1 MARLAMDSPSVSTG
15 QLRAVAVLRLRLLV
29 NSLRSVRHRLNLV
42 SRALGALLVLGAG
55 VGGGFALAMV
65 AWEITKSGKLE
76 WLAIIFWALFF
87 FWQLFP
93 IMASAFNENLDA
105 SGLLRFP
112 LSYGTYFLVR
122 LLYGALDIA
131 TSLGLSWS
139 LGILIGIISAD
150 ARLSWWAALSIA
162 LFTVFNILLGRAIF
176 VWIEHWLSTRR
187 SREIMGVLFFLVVIG
202 FQLVGPLLGRYGDH
216 TSRLQ
221 VHVPA
226 ILLWIQQKLPPGLTS
241 AALAEASQQR
251 YAGAAF
257 SLMLV
262 GTFGAGAFCLLHLRL
277 RNQYRGE
284 NVSEGEKRRTPIA
297 TSAVNRGWGLPGIR
311 GPLAA
316 IYEKEIRYFS
326 RSGPLL
332 FTLIMPLVVVL
343 VVWGGRRGILTQQA
357 GFALPVGAAYC
368 LLLLTNI
375 VYNSFGADGGGI
387 QFFLTS
393 PVSFRKI
400 AGAKN
405 LAHLTIL
412 ALDIFILWLGI
423 RVVYQPPGLGVIA
436 LTFAWFFFAV
446 PVNLGVGNLLS
457 VYSPKRI
464 DYATFGRQRPSE
476 STIIL
481 SLLVQMGSIGI
492 GALCI
497 FISQLYL
504 NLWIATLALLAL
516 AVPAL
521 AGYFILLSRLDRIVM
536 QRREVLAAELCK
548 A

>member
-1 MARLAMDSPSVSTG
+1 MARLGVAAPSVSSA
-15 QLRAVAVLRLRLLV
+15 QLLAVGGVRLRLLV

-42 SRALGALLVLGAG
+42 SRALGALLVLGAA

-65 AWEITKSGKLE
+65 AWQITKAGKLE
-76 WLAIIFWALFF
+76 WLALVLWPVFF

-93 IMASAFNENLDA
+93 IMASAFSENLDA

-112 LSYGTYFLVR
+112 LSYKTYFLVR
-122 LLYGALDIA
+122 LLYGAFDIA
-131 TSLGLSWS
+131 TALGLSWS
-139 LGILIGIISAD
+139 LGIFTGIFAAD
-150 ARLSWWAALSIA
+150 TQLSLWATISIA
-162 LFTVFNILLGRAIF
+162 LFTAFNILLARAIF
-176 VWIEHWLSTRR
+176 VWIEHWLSSRR
-187 SREIMGVLFFLVVIG
+187 SREIMGVLFFLGVIA
-202 FQLVGPLLGRYGDH
+202 FQLVGPLLGRYGDR
-216 TSRLQ
+216 TSRLI
-221 VHVPA
+221 HLPK
-226 ILLWIQQKLPPGLTS
+226 LLVWFQEKLPPGLTS
-241 AALAEASQQR
+241 AALGAASQQR
-251 YAGAAF
+251 YGDAALL
-257 SLMLV
+257 LMLV
-262 GTFGAGAFCLLHLRL
+262 GVFSAAAFWLLHLRL
-277 RNQYRGE
+277 RKQYRGE
-284 NVSEGEKRRTPIA
+284 NLSVGEKRRTRIA
-297 TSAVNRGWGLPGIR
+297 TSVVSRGWSLLGIR

-316 IYEKEIRYFS
+316 LYEKEIRYFS

-412 ALDIFILWLGI
+412 AVDIFILWLGI
-423 RVVYQPPGLGVIA
+423 RVVYQPPAFKVIA
-436 LTFAWFFFAV
+436 LTFAWFLFAV
-446 PVNLGVGNLLS
+446 PVNLAIGNLLS

-476 STIIL
+476 STIVL

-497 FISQLYL
+497 FISHLYL

-521 AGYFILLSRLDRIVM
+521 ASYFILLSRLDRIVM
-536 QRREVLAAELCK
+536 QRREVLATELCK